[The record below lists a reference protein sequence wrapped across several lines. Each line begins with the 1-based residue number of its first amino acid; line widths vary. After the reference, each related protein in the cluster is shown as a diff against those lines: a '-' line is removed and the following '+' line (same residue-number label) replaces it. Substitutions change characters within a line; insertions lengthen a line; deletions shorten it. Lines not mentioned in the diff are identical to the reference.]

1 MIHLHDIFNKMYIC
15 NNFSFIKKSS
25 KNLKI
30 KLIFKILDS
39 LIDSYLF
46 DYNQILF
53 YKIILIK

>member
-1 MIHLHDIFNKMYIC
+1 MIHFHDIFNKMYIW
-15 NNFSFIKKSS
+15 NNFSFMKKNF

-46 DYNQILF
+46 D
-53 YKIILIK
+53 